1 MRFEEKLASL
11 PDAPGVYMMKDIT
24 GRVIYVGKAKS
35 IKKRVPSYFQS
46 PSSSSPRTFA
56 LVSNVRDLEYIV
68 TRSEKEA
75 LILENE
81 LIKYFHPKYNVALR
95 DDKTYPHVKL
105 TIDEDFPKL
114 VMVRISKKERVKHRT
129 PGVKYFGPYPD
140 VSSLKRTLKTIQ
152 RIFPL
157 VKCNRS
163 FFLARQK
170 EGNPSSCLDFHLG
183 QCLAP
188 CVGWVSEEDYR
199 KIVKKVVLFLSG
211 KGNSLLKELKNE
223 MESASRQLDF
233 EKAKMLRDQIE
244 AVQSISEKVNL
255 RQVEKQKLRAAGM
268 GEVLIELQREI
279 ELENLPERIEAFDI
293 SDIYG
298 DSAVG
303 SMVVFS
309 GGKPENQSY
318 RKFKIKTVSGI
329 DDVGMIKEVIR
340 RRYSRLIIEKGLLP
354 DLILVDGGKGQV
366 NGAKGVLKELGLENI
381 PVAGLAKGEE
391 VIFLPQRSRPIRL
404 PSSSPA
410 LHLIQRIRDEAHR
423 FAIRY
428 HRLLQ
433 KKRLI
438 GK

>member
-1 MRFEEKLASL
+1 MKFEEKLTSL

-35 IKKRVPSYFQS
+35 VRKRVPAYFQS
-46 PSSSSPRTFA
+46 PNTYSPRTFA
-56 LVSNVRDLEYIV
+56 LISNVRDLQYIV
-68 TRSEKEA
+68 TRNEKEA

-81 LIKYFHPKYNVALR
+81 LIKYFHPKYNIALR
-95 DDKTYPHVKL
+95 DDKTYPHLKL

-114 VMVRISKKERVKHRT
+114 VMARISKRERVKHKT
-129 PGVKYFGPYPD
+129 PGIKYFGPYPD

-157 VKCNRS
+157 IKCNKS
-163 FFLARQK
+163 FFLARRK

-188 CVGWVSEEDYR
+188 CAGWISKEDYR
-199 KIVKKVVLFLSG
+199 KIVEKVILFLSG
-211 KGNSLLKELKNE
+211 KGENLLKKLKEE
-223 MESASRQLDF
+223 MERASRGLDF
-233 EKAKMLRDQIE
+233 EKAKILRDQIR
-244 AVQSISEKVNL
+244 AIQSISQRVNL
-255 RQVEKQKLRAAGM
+255 RQVEKQKLKAAGK
-268 GEVLIELQREI
+268 GEVLIELQKAI
-279 ELENLPERIEAFDI
+279 ELENLPEMIEAFDI

-309 GGKPENQSY
+309 GGKPENKSY
-318 RKFKIKTVSGI
+318 RKFKIKTVPGI
-329 DDVGMIKEVIR
+329 DDVGMVKEVIR
-340 RRYSRLIIEKGLLP
+340 RRYTRLIREKELLP

-366 NGAKGVLKELGLENI
+366 NGAKGVLKELGLESI
-381 PVAGLAKGEE
+381 PVVGLAKGEE
-391 VIFLPQRSRPIRL
+391 LIFLPQRSRPIRL
-404 PSSSPA
+404 PFSSPV
-410 LHLIQRIRDEAHR
+410 LHLIQHIRDEAHR

-433 KKRLI
+433 KKKLI

>member
-24 GRVIYVGKAKS
+24 GKVIYVGKAKS
-35 IKKRVPSYFQS
+35 LRKRVPSYFQS
-46 PSSSSPRTFA
+46 PETYSPRTFA
-56 LVSNVRDLEYIV
+56 LISNVRDLEYIV
-68 TRSEKEA
+68 TRNEKEA

-95 DDKTYPHVKL
+95 DDKTYPHLKL

-114 VMVRISKKERVKHRT
+114 VMTRISKRERAKHRT

-157 VKCNRS
+157 VKCKKI
-163 FFLARQK
+163 FFLARQRDS
-170 EGNPSSCLDFHLG
+170 NPSSCLDFHLG

-188 CVGWVSEEDYR
+188 CAGWVSKEDYR
-199 KIVKKVVLFLSG
+199 KIVRKVVLFLSG
-211 KGNSLLKELKNE
+211 KGESLLKALRKE
-223 MESASRQLDF
+223 MERASRQLDF
-233 EKAKMLRDQIE
+233 EKAKMLRDQMRAIR
-244 AVQSISEKVNL
+244 SISERVNL
-255 RQVEKQKLRAAGM
+255 RQVEKQKLKAAGM
-268 GEVLIELQREI
+268 GDVLIELQKEI
-279 ELENLPERIEAFDI
+279 ELENLPERIEASDI

-309 GGKPENQSY
+309 GGKAENKSY
-318 RKFKIKTVSGI
+318 RRFKIKMVSGI
-329 DDVGMIKEVIR
+329 DDVGMMKEVVR
-340 RRYSRLIIEKGLLP
+340 RRYSRLIREKGISP

-366 NGAKGVLKELGLENI
+366 NGAKGVLKELGLDRI
-381 PVAGLAKGEE
+381 PILGLAKGEE
-391 VIFLPQRSRPIRL
+391 VIFLPQRSRPIHL
-404 PSSSPA
+404 PSNSPA
-410 LHLIQRIRDEAHR
+410 LHLLQRIRDEAHR

-433 KKRLI
+433 KKKLI
-438 GK
+438 GN

>member
-1 MRFEEKLASL
+1 MKFEEKLASL
-11 PDAPGVYMMKDIT
+11 PDAPGVYMMKDIS

-35 IKKRVPSYFQS
+35 IRKRVPSYFQS
-46 PSSSSPRTFA
+46 PSSFSPRTFA
-56 LVSNVRDLEYIV
+56 LISNVRDLEYIV
-68 TRSEKEA
+68 TRNEKEA

-95 DDKTYPHVKL
+95 DDKTYPHLKL

-114 VMVRISKKERVKHRT
+114 VMARISKREKVKRRT

-152 RIFPL
+152 KIFPL
-157 VKCNRS
+157 VKCSRR
-163 FFLARQK
+163 FFLSRRR
-170 EGNPSSCLDFHLG
+170 EGNPRSCLDFHLG

-188 CVGWVSEEDYR
+188 CVGWVRKDDYR
-199 KIVKKVVLFLSG
+199 KIVDKLVLFLSG
-211 KGNSLLKELKNE
+211 KGENLLKELEKE

-233 EKAKMLRDQIE
+233 EKARVLRDQIR
-244 AVQSISEKVNL
+244 AIHSISERVSL
-255 RQVEKQKLRAAGM
+255 RRVEKQKLRAAGM
-268 GEVLIELQREI
+268 GKVLIELQKEI
-279 ELENLPERIEAFDI
+279 ELETLPERVEAFDI

-298 DSAVG
+298 NSAVG

-318 RKFKIKTVSGI
+318 RRFKIKMVSGI
-329 DDVGMIKEVIR
+329 DDVGMMKEVIR
-340 RRYSRLIIEKGLLP
+340 RRYTRLIGEKGLLP
-354 DLILVDGGKGQV
+354 DLVLVDGGKGQV
-366 NGAKGVLKELGLENI
+366 NGAKRVLKELGLENI
-381 PVAGLAKGEE
+381 PVVGLAKGEE
-391 VIFLPQRSRPIRL
+391 VIFLPQRSRSIRL

-410 LHLIQRIRDEAHR
+410 LHLVQRIRDEAHR

-433 KKRLI
+433 KKKLI

>member
-46 PSSSSPRTFA
+46 PSSSSPRIFA

-68 TRSEKEA
+68 TQTEKEA

-95 DDKTYPHVKL
+95 DDKTYPHLKL

-152 RIFPL
+152 SIFPL

-163 FFLARQK
+163 FFLSRRK
-170 EGNPSSCLDFHLG
+170 EGNPSSCLYFHLG

-188 CVGWVSEEDYR
+188 CVGWVSEQDYR
-199 KIVKKVVLFLSG
+199 KIVNKVVLFLSG
-211 KGNSLLKELKNE
+211 KGDSLLKQLKKE
-223 MESASRQLDF
+223 MEGASRQLDF

-268 GEVLIELQREI
+268 GKVLIELQKEI

-366 NGAKGVLKELGLENI
+366 NGAKKVLKELGLENI
-381 PVAGLAKGEE
+381 PVVGLAKGEE

-404 PSSSPA
+404 PSNSPA
-410 LHLIQRIRDEAHR
+410 LQLMQRMRDEAHR

-433 KKRLI
+433 KKKLI

>member
-1 MRFEEKLASL
+1 MKFEGKLASL
-11 PDAPGVYMMKDIT
+11 PDVPGIYMMKDIT

-35 IKKRVPSYFQS
+35 IRKRIPAYFQS
-46 PSSSSPRTFA
+46 PSTYSPRTFA
-56 LVSNVRDLEYIV
+56 LISNVRDLQYIV
-68 TRSEKEA
+68 TRNEKEA

-81 LIKYFHPKYNVALR
+81 LIKYFHPKYNIALR
-95 DDKTYPHVKL
+95 DDKTYPHLKL

-114 VMVRISKKERVKHRT
+114 VMARISKKERVKHRM
-129 PGVKYFGPYPD
+129 PGIKYFGPYPD

-157 VKCNRS
+157 VKCSKS
-163 FFLARQK
+163 FFLARRK

-188 CVGWVSEEDYR
+188 CVEWISKEDYR
-199 KIVKKVVLFLSG
+199 KIVEKVVLFLSG
-211 KGNSLLKELKNE
+211 KGESLLKKLKEE
-223 MESASRQLDF
+223 MKGASRQLDF
-233 EKAKMLRDQIE
+233 EKAKIFRDQIG
-244 AVQSISEKVNL
+244 AIQSISQRVNL
-255 RQVEKQKLRAAGM
+255 RQVEKQKLKAAGK
-268 GEVLIELQREI
+268 GEILIELQKAI

-309 GGKPENQSY
+309 GGKPENKSY
-318 RKFKIKTVSGI
+318 RKFKIKMVTGI
-329 DDVGMIKEVIR
+329 DDVGMMKEVIH
-340 RRYSRLIIEKGLLP
+340 RRYTRLIKEKGLLP

-366 NGAKGVLKELGLENI
+366 NGAKGVLNELGLGTI
-381 PVAGLAKGEE
+381 PVVGLAKGEE
-391 VIFLPQRSRPIRL
+391 LIFLPQRSRPIRL
-404 PSSSPA
+404 PFSSPV
-410 LHLIQRIRDEAHR
+410 LHLIQHIRDEAHR

-428 HRLLQ
+428 HRLLR
-433 KKRLI
+433 KKKLI